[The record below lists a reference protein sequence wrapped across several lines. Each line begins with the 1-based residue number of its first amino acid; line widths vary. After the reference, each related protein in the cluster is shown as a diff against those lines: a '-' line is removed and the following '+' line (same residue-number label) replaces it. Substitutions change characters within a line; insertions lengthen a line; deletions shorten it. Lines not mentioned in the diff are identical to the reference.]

1 MFKRRRPHKPTS
13 SSSQSVASI
22 GSEASSQSNCII
34 LKSCLRIDDDDDNDY
49 ASSDANSK
57 GSGSTTTFLRPMDC
71 NASQGQST
79 CVSKVSL
86 DDEEEETKASSTRS
100 VRTATN
106 NPRKPVVRFQNVKVR
121 EYERVIG
128 DNPSCSRGAPVS

>member
-1 MFKRRRPHKPTS
+1 MFKRRRSHKPTS

-34 LKSCLRIDDDDDNDY
+34 LKSCLRIDDDDNDY

-86 DDEEEETKASSTRS
+86 DEEEEETKASSTRS